1 MSRTIPSDDSEILAI
16 VREYITYAQNTQTLL
31 SSILTATTDQ
41 DRRVNTIINR
51 TFNAVNANSRVHSS
65 FPSPPPHRPVP
76 PPVNTGWAF
85 TPSLS
90 PVIVRPTDD
99 QIIEATQVLLFREL
113 TQPINNTCPITQDT
127 FQPNDIVIQIS
138 HCGHNFK
145 PAALR
150 RWFERNCHCPL
161 CRFDI
166 REHTVSS
173 SNSSREQG
181 NITPTSSPLRTVFTA
196 SNRDEAIQHLS
207 EAVASDLASRMFSEL
222 SFSGTGTPLN
232 ISYSFLSSLSEH
244 NNSGQGP
251 QQNPPNS
258 NEDVE

>member
-1 MSRTIPSDDSEILAI
+1 MSRTIPSDNSELLSI
-16 VREYITYAQNTQTLL
+16 VREYLSYTQNTQTLL
-31 SSILTATTDQ
+31 TSILAATTDQ

-51 TFNAVNANSRVHSS
+51 AFNVVSANSRVHPIL
-65 FPSPPPHRPVP
+65 PSPPPHRPVP
-76 PPVNTGWAF
+76 PPVNTAWTF

-90 PVIVRPTDD
+90 PVIVRPTED

-113 TQPINNTCPITQDT
+113 VQPINNTCPITQDA
-127 FQPNDIVIQIS
+127 FQPNDIIIQIS

-150 RWFERNCHCPL
+150 RWFEGNCHCPL

-166 REHTVSS
+166 REHGGPSI
-173 SNSSREQG
+173 NAAQEQA

-196 SNRDEAIQHLS
+196 SNREEVIQHLS
-207 EAVASDLASRMFSEL
+207 EAVASDLASRMFSDL

-244 NNSGQGP
+244 NEGRQAHR
-251 QQNPPNS
+251 QNPPNG